1 MKFLHS
7 KVFQIIWVI
16 WILILGVSLLFVHA
30 LQNLSSFSEYL
41 RAFLT
46 LDLPASW
53 CPTFLTLYGVA
64 TLIAVL
70 LSNPGVKKV
79 FTIISRF
86 AGLVLLPVGILATY
100 EYTTGDPFTFELM
113 YFYAQSIHV
122 SEVLTG
128 LLMIYFIAK
137 PSNTK

>member
-7 KVFQIIWVI
+7 KTFRLIWAIWV
-16 WILILGVSLLFVHA
+16 LILGASLLFVHT
-30 LQNLSSFSEYL
+30 LQNISSFSEYL
-41 RAFLT
+41 RAFIII
-46 LDLPASW
+46 DLPASW
-53 CPTFLTLYGVA
+53 CPTFLTLYGIA
-64 TLIAVL
+64 TLVMCL
-70 LSNPGVKKV
+70 LSSSKLKKV

-100 EYTTGDPFTFELM
+100 EYTIGDPFTFEIM

-128 LLMIYFIAK
+128 LLTIYLLVK
-137 PSNTK
+137 PKND

>member
-1 MKFLHS
+1 
-7 KVFQIIWVI
+7 
-16 WILILGVSLLFVHA
+16 
-30 LQNLSSFSEYL
+30 
-41 RAFLT
+41 
-46 LDLPASW
+46 
-53 CPTFLTLYGVA
+53 LTLYGVA

-70 LSNPGVKKV
+70 LSSSGVKKV

-100 EYTTGDPFTFELM
+100 EYTMGDPFTFELM

-128 LLMIYFIAK
+128 LLTIYFLVK
-137 PSNTK
+137 PNHDQKN